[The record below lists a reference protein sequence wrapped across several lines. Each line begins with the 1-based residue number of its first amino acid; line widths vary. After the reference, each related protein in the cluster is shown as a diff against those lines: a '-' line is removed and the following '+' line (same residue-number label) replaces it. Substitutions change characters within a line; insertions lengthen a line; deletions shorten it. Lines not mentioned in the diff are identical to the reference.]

1 MKVGMYYNNK
11 DVRVEEM
18 PVPEIGD
25 KDLLIKVMD
34 CGICGSD
41 ILEWYRIKRA
51 PLVLGHELSGEVVQ
65 VGKDINNYKPGD
77 RVFTTHH
84 VPCDVCHN
92 CLTGH
97 ETACEIFQT
106 KNNFYPGGFS
116 EYLKVTGK
124 SVETGT
130 LKLPDKVTYE
140 QATFVEPLGTVVRGL
155 RRIKLTPGDSVLV
168 LGAGIAGLLMI
179 MLSKALGAGRVIAT
193 DINDYRLQAAKK
205 FGAEHVFHAKENIP
219 ELVKEVNYGRLA
231 DKIIIC
237 TGALSAASQALES
250 VGKGGTVMFFA
261 VPTPGETLSMD
272 FNPYWRDDISFITSY
287 GSAPRDSKQALEFI
301 RTGNV
306 NVKDMITHRLI
317 LDEIARGFKLAS
329 DGESLKIIIKPNKN

>member
-18 PVPEIGD
+18 LIPEIGD

-51 PLVLGHELSGEVVQ
+51 PLVLGHELSGEVVE
-65 VGKDINNYKPGD
+65 VGKDITDFRPGD

-84 VPCDVCHN
+84 VPCDVCHY

-97 ETACEIFQT
+97 ETACETFQT
-106 KNNFYPGGFS
+106 KNNFDPGGFS

-130 LKLPDKVTYE
+130 LKLPDEVTYE

-155 RRIKLTPGDSVLV
+155 RRIKLTLGDSVLV
-168 LGAGIAGLLMI
+168 LGAGIAGLLMT

-205 FGAEHVFHAKENIP
+205 FGAEHIFHANENIP
-219 ELVKEVNYGRLA
+219 ELVKDVNYSRLA
-231 DKIIIC
+231 DKVIIC

-261 VPTPGETLSMD
+261 VPTPGETLNMD

-287 GSAPRDSKQALEFI
+287 GSAPKDSKQALELI
-301 RTGNV
+301 RAGNV
-306 NVKDMITHRLI
+306 NVKNMITHRLS
-317 LDEIARGFKLAS
+317 LDEIGKGFKLAS
-329 DGESLKIIIKPNKN
+329 DGEGLKIIIKPNKN

>member
-51 PLVLGHELSGEVVQ
+51 PLVLGHELSGEVVE
-65 VGKDINNYKPGD
+65 VGKDITGFKPGD

-84 VPCDVCHN
+84 VPCDVCHS

-106 KNNFYPGGFS
+106 RNNFGPGGFS

-124 SVETGT
+124 SVATGT
-130 LKLPDKVTYE
+130 LKLPDEVTFE

-168 LGAGIAGLLMI
+168 LGTGIAGLLMI
-179 MLSKALGAGRVIAT
+179 MLSKALGAGRVIST

-205 FGAEHVFHAKENIP
+205 FGAEHIFHANENIP
-219 ELVKEVNYGRLA
+219 ELVKEVNESRLA
-231 DKIIIC
+231 DKVIIC

-250 VGKGGTVMFFA
+250 AGKGGTVMFFA
-261 VPTPGETLSMD
+261 VPTPGETLNID
-272 FNPYWRDDISFITSY
+272 FNPYWRNDISFITSY
-287 GSAPRDSKQALEFI
+287 GSAPGDSKQALELI
-301 RTGNV
+301 RAGNV
-306 NVKDMITHRLI
+306 NVKDMITHRLS
-317 LDEIARGFKLAS
+317 LDEIAKGFKLAS
-329 DGESLKIIIKPNKN
+329 DGEGLKIIIKPNKN

>member
-1 MKVGMYYNNK
+1 MKIGMYYNNK

-51 PLVLGHELSGEVVQ
+51 PLVLGHELSGEVVE
-65 VGKDINNYKPGD
+65 VGKDINNFRPGD

-84 VPCDVCHN
+84 VPCGICHC

-97 ETACEIFQT
+97 ETACETFQI
-106 KNNFYPGGFS
+106 KNNFDPGGFS

-130 LKLPDKVTYE
+130 LKLPDEVTYE
-140 QATFVEPLGTVVRGL
+140 QSTFVEPLGTVVRGL

-168 LGAGIAGLLMI
+168 LGAGIAGLLMT

-205 FGAEHVFHAKENIP
+205 FGAEHIFHANENIP
-219 ELVKEVNYGRLA
+219 ELVKDVNYGRLA
-231 DKIIIC
+231 DKVIIC

-250 VGKGGTVMFFA
+250 VGKGGTIMFFA
-261 VPTPGETLSMD
+261 VPTPSETLSMD

-287 GSAPRDSKQALEFI
+287 GSAPGDSKQAIELI
-301 RTGNV
+301 RAGNV
-306 NVKDMITHRLI
+306 NVKDMITHRLS
-317 LDEIARGFKLAS
+317 LDEIAKGFQLAS
-329 DGESLKIIIKPNKN
+329 DGEGLKIIIKPNKN